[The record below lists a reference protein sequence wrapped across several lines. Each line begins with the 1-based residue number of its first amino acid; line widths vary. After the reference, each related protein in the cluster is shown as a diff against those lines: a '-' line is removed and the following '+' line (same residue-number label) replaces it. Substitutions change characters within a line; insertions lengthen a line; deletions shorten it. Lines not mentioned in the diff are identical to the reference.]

1 MGMKANSEKEYY
13 NCRPICVKLT
23 TLERNFHCLCIR
35 RHSLL
40 IILVARA
47 RFFYHLFVFINFEN
61 EFLVQWRRSMMTQSG
76 FRPLS
81 AQCIHLRI
89 SIGMWLF
96 SVVHWMEDV
105 AAMKMMTIETI
116 RVEGNGTNRFQNI
129 YSCVFVYME
138 IRVYLLLR
146 DCIIH
151 RHTQRINTKISTWTN
166 CLSGKVKVFYS
177 IQIHDPQLVEWEE
190 KHGRPSMDY
199 FVLPTS
205 IHLWQSGLSRVFS
218 HISRVLFV
226 IAMGARMHVP
236 LATNQKYSQR
246 ELDLTPLVSFACARC
261 RAKYFVSIQQRAR
274 YFLEHGHFYWC
285 WQKY

>member
-1 MGMKANSEKEYY
+1 
-13 NCRPICVKLT
+13 
-23 TLERNFHCLCIR
+23 
-35 RHSLL
+35 
-40 IILVARA
+40 
-47 RFFYHLFVFINFEN
+47 
-61 EFLVQWRRSMMTQSG
+61 MTQSG

-138 IRVYLLLR
+138 IRLYLLLR

-190 KHGRPSMDY
+190 KNWPTFNGLFRPANVNSFMTIWFKSCVFAYFPRLIRHRYGRTNARAIGHQPEIQSTWTRSHASSLFRLCSLPSKILRFYPTARAVFFGAWTFLLMLTK
-199 FVLPTS
+199 VL
-205 IHLWQSGLSRVFS
+205 VDC
-218 HISRVLFV
+218 V
-226 IAMGARMHVP
+226 IAVQP
-236 LATNQKYSQR
+236 LASATLWTSTVYVHYTVTIGNIFGSY
-246 ELDLTPLVSFACARC
+246 DN
-261 RAKYFVSIQQRAR
+261 
-274 YFLEHGHFYWC
+274 
-285 WQKY
+285 